1 MEISRCMQMD
11 TNILLGIV
19 NDRLRH
25 ECQGLKN
32 LAAMLDVEQQQLEN
46 KFAESG
52 FHYEAGQNQFRPDH
66 K

>member
-1 MEISRCMQMD
+1 MEISRCVNLD
-11 TNILLGIV
+11 PNILLGIV

-25 ECQGLKN
+25 ECHSLHG

-46 KFAESG
+46 RLAEIS
-52 FHYEAGQNQFRPDH
+52 FHYEEQLNQFRPIV